1 MKYIFIQLILLLFV
15 NNLVVS
21 QSLESLQQMI
31 VANNLDL
38 KSLELEYEAERT
50 KINQVNQLP
59 NPELGVGIPILRPE
73 TRLGAQTVM
82 VSASQMFPWFGTLK
96 AKEDVVLSMSKAK
109 FERISILKLDLFSV
123 VKKSYYNLQF
133 LKEKQ
138 EVLKEFIAIYESL
151 ESISLAKVESGSS
164 TTADVLRIQLKIQ
177 EFKQELELIDNE
189 RKIDYAKIN
198 QLTNEDIEKEV
209 SVEGELESKIFS
221 FDIEAYRLKIK
232 NNHPLVAVINHQLER
247 SKNRAFLNQQMN
259 KPSIGVGIDYSLVNN
274 RLDANPVGNG
284 RDIFIPK
291 LKMSVPL
298 YRKSYK
304 AKAQEELRTQEA
316 LELKKESLEN
326 KMISLLMQSKARYDN
341 AVLKQTL
348 NKRQIRTTQMAY
360 EVLLVNYSSSGKGFD
375 ELLQIQNQLLAYK
388 LGIEKE
394 KLNKLIIQAEIERI
408 VG

>member
-151 ESISLAKVESGSS
+151 ESISLAKVESGES

-198 QLTNEDIEKEV
+198 QLTNEEIEKEV